1 VSVIVIRLH
10 PTKPTD
16 GLTFEQSLEGLTIT
30 VADRSFADP
39 QGTAHVLGTAVYD
52 PPPPANPT
60 IVQHQMSFMDPTPA
74 PVATAA
80 IEVPDPLGYA
90 EYGNPDLRVTIERAP
105 SGGGATETILNHD
118 INFNIDL
125 ATVPMPAGPDP
136 IAYMQLGPVSLYL
149 AIPPSS
155 IALGPGVAFLEVPTD
170 GSPPPYQAVHDA
182 VTTVLAADPTGA
194 VDLTALTVDQ
204 CRQIAN
210 EIVNN
215 RMLDPLPV
223 PKTALEQLYGGGH
236 EDDRRQFESDLQTYY
251 TVHNTRADV
260 LTKFIY
266 SMSAA
271 LACEQRTNAATQV
284 GFSFPIL
291 PGLTPTGLKV
301 AQATVVVSQ

>member
-1 VSVIVIRLH
+1 MSVIVIRLH
-10 PTKPTD
+10 PDKPTD
-16 GLTFEQSLEGLTIT
+16 GITFEQSLEGLTIT

-39 QGTAHVLGTAVYD
+39 KGTVNVLGTAVYD
-52 PPPPANPT
+52 PAHPANDT
-60 IVQHQMSFMDPTPA
+60 IVQHQMSLLDPTPA

-90 EYGNPDLRVTIERAP
+90 EYGNPDLTVTIQRTP

-125 ATVPMPAGPDP
+125 APSPLPGADP
-136 IAYMQLGPVSLYL
+136 ISYMSLSPVSFYL
-149 AIPPSS
+149 TIPPSS
-155 IALGPGVAFLEVPTD
+155 IALGPGVAFLELPTD
-170 GSPPPYQAVHDA
+170 GTAPPYQAVHDA
-182 VTTVLAADPTGA
+182 VTTVLAADPSVA
-194 VDLTALTVDQ
+194 VDLTTLTVDQ

-215 RMLDPLPV
+215 RTLDPLPL
-223 PKTALEQLYGGGH
+223 PKTPLEQLYSGGH